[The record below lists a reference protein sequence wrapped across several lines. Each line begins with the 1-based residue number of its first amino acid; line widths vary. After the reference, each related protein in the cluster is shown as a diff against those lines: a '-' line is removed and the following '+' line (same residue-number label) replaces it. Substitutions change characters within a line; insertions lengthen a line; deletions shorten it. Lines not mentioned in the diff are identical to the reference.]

1 MNKILIDTMWL
12 EAIFTREEPPYTT
25 FADAIDEGNIIGI
38 SSVVSIA
45 EMIKNLGRKDEER
58 MKRTI

>member
-25 FADAIDEGNIIGI
+25 FADAIDDGKIIGI
-38 SSVVSIA
+38 SSVVSIT
-45 EMIKNLGRKDEER
+45 EMIKNLGIKNG
-58 MKRTI
+58 